1 MPLWNFRGYVAIVVI
16 AWSLPGWAHH
26 SHGNYDLETYRTIE
40 GTVTEAHWINPHTW
54 IYLEVTN
61 LDGTATV
68 WALEGGGIN
77 ALTRGGWSQE
87 SVQVGDNISVRC
99 HPLRAGTPSCL
110 IGFLTP
116 EGGVEREYD

>member
-54 IYLEVTN
+54 I
-61 LDGTATV
+61 
-68 WALEGGGIN
+68 
-77 ALTRGGWSQE
+77 
-87 SVQVGDNISVRC
+87 
-99 HPLRAGTPSCL
+99 
-110 IGFLTP
+110 
-116 EGGVEREYD
+116 